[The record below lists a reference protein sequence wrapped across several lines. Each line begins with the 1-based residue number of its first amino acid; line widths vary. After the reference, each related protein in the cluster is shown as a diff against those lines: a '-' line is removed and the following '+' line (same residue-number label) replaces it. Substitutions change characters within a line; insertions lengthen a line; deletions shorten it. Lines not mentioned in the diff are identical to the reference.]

1 MQVGDV
7 MTYHPVRIPVTSDLH
22 SAAELVARSGVSD
35 LMVVDERDRFIGV
48 LSEGDILRAAMPDLD
63 EIRAQGGSLADAFAL
78 FVRKGQALAHRPIL
92 PLVIR
97 EPIVLSPDDH
107 VTAAAIILV
116 DKMIRRLPV
125 VDDGKLVGVVARADV
140 CRAVVGMG

>member
-7 MTYHPVRIPVTSDLH
+7 MMHQPVRIPFTSDLH
-22 SAAELVARSGVSD
+22 AAAELVACSGVSD
-35 LMVVDERDRFIGV
+35 LMVVDEHDTFIGV

-63 EIRAQGGSLADAFAL
+63 EILAQGGSLVDAFAL
-78 FVRKGQALAHRPIL
+78 FVQKGQALAHRPTL

-97 EPIVLSPDDH
+97 EPIVLSPSDH
-107 VTAAAIILV
+107 VTAAAIILI

-125 VDDGKLVGVVARADV
+125 VSDGKLVGL
-140 CRAVVGMG
+140 G

>member
-1 MQVGDV
+1 MHVDDV
-7 MTYHPVRIPVTSDLH
+7 MTRHPVRIPLSADLQ
-22 SAAELVARSGVSD
+22 AAVELVACSGVSD
-35 LMVVDERDRFIGV
+35 LMVVDERETFIGV

-97 EPIVLSPDDH
+97 EPIVLSPSDH
-107 VTAAAIILV
+107 VTAAAIILI

-125 VDDGKLVGVVARADV
+125 VSDSKLVGVVARADV
-140 CRAVVGMG
+140 CRAVVAMA

>member
-7 MTYHPVRIPVTSDLH
+7 MTRYPVRIPATSDLH

-35 LMVVDERDRFIGV
+35 LMVVDERDRFVGV

-78 FVRKGQALAHRPIL
+78 FVQKGHEPGQRPIL

-97 EPIVLSPDDH
+97 EPIVLNPSDH
-107 VTAAAIILV
+107 VAAAAIILV

-125 VDDGKLVGVVARADV
+125 VADGKLVGVVARADV
-140 CRAVVGMG
+140 CRSVVGM